1 MTAAKPTVVLACS
14 AADATALAKVLKS
27 LVDAG
32 LRVDVCAGVEVDVR
46 ALQRSLAR
54 ADARTIF
61 TLCRGRNLDGVQL
74 EHLYRLVRQSG
85 IPSERAFVLR
95 FEANRADD
103 LASTLLARL
112 AQHGILPEAGAPE
125 PMSSQDVTSPVLV
138 IPRELADR
146 TIAPESTTQ
155 PIAIAD
161 TVAVEPAPYV
171 APRLV
176 ETPTKLPPERSQTEM
191 RISAVLRAKPDPR
204 SRTRVLPAMATIAM
218 LVLVLF
224 GARFA
229 LGMGQS
235 AAIAST
241 GFAPA
246 PARPLAV
253 LGPAAPALPAH
264 VNEALAH
271 GTIRALQGLL
281 VAIEGDTAMHGVV
294 ARKHCEKLYVA
305 GLSDWRVPTRG
316 ELELLATGGFLPA
329 NTTWWHDGDAKE
341 KPRAKWDGARMHT
354 IAPTPKA
361 AARTVCVHAPG

>member
-32 LRVDVCAGVEVDVR
+32 LRVDVCAGVEVDAR

-95 FEANRADD
+95 FEHERADE

-112 AQHGILPEAGAPE
+112 AQHGLTPEAGTPE
-125 PMSSQDVTSPVLV
+125 LLSSQDVTSPVLV

-146 TIAPESTTQ
+146 SLAAESTTQ
-155 PIAIAD
+155 PIAIDDAP
-161 TVAVEPAPYV
+161 PAI
-171 APRLV
+171 AARLR
-176 ETPTKLPPERSQTEM
+176 ETPPVTPERSQTEM

-204 SRTRVLPAMATIAM
+204 SRTRVLPAMAAIAM
-218 LVLVLF
+218 VVLVLF
-224 GARFA
+224 GVRFA
-229 LGMGQS
+229 IGAGQS
-235 AAIAST
+235 ATIVSA
-241 GFAPA
+241 GLAPA

-253 LGPAAPALPAH
+253 LAPAGPALPAH
-264 VNEALAH
+264 VSAALAH
-271 GTIRALQGLL
+271 GTIRAMQGLL
-281 VAIEGDTAMHGVV
+281 VAIEGDTAMHNVV

-305 GLSDWRVPTRG
+305 GLSDWRVPTRA
-316 ELELLATGGFLPA
+316 ELELLGSGGFLPA
-329 NTTWWHDGDAKE
+329 STTWWHDGDAKD

-354 IAPTPKA
+354 LAPAPKA
-361 AARTVCVHAPG
+361 AARTVCVHAP